1 MYDHELIKR
10 NFIPKEDLEHFL
22 AFENIYQLNDTIIVA
37 YRAPFSERI
46 VIGYDRYLSKVRE
59 ERIDEVLEPGH
70 YCTYCGHREMLI
82 NNHFTHIEWEHPGE
96 PLI

>member
-22 AFENIYQLNDTIIVA
+22 VFENIYRLNDSIIVA
-37 YRAPFSERI
+37 YRAPFSERV

-70 YCTYCGHREMLI
+70 YCPYCGHREMLI
-82 NNHFTHIEWEHPGE
+82 NNYFTHIEWEHPDK